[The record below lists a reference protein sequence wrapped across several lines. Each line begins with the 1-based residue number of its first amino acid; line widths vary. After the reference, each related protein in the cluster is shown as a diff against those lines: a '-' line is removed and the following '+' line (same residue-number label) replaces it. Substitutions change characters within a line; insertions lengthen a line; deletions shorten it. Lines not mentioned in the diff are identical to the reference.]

1 MTGYGEEKI
10 MDEVVFLKDLT
21 QLVPYI
27 NDKQQVVE
35 IILRNS
41 KQQFTHIIKAKL
53 ADPGTAEA
61 AEKMTKAIR
70 DLANTNKELL
80 FLSNKNF
87 QVLWEVMNMQ
97 QAIYQICSLN
107 YFATV
112 AGFALL
118 AAKLDHVTEKLTQQ
132 IEKVREQLK
141 KGQDVNVKHEFRKA
155 ISDHADMLDCQKKQ
169 RPYSEEK
176 LRELVDREY
185 NVLVLLIDVL
195 KQDLVSDR
203 ETMLVSVFS
212 LLSMLTVSLQR
223 FDETYYYANRE
234 VLADKNVWH
243 TAHDKWMGVYD
254 TLSEQ
259 WFTEM
264 LQDYGIFDAKLTT
277 QQTDAYYNDLLE
289 QVRSQRQAVEGNQEL
304 ILQLESEEDL
314 RAVREYIERTVQKE
328 ADAFQTLLEQTGVP
342 LAQPQPAVN

>member
-1 MTGYGEEKI
+1 MKMPNALLNVDQLRPLVNI
-10 MDEVVFLKDLT
+10 KDKKPIL
-21 QLVPYI
+21 
-27 NDKQQVVE
+27 E
-35 IILRNS
+35 IILRDENQRF
-41 KQQFTHIIKAKL
+41 KEIVEFTFNDKTSEEKKNL
-53 ADPGTAEA
+53 AEVLRRITHQSD
-61 AEKMTKAIR
+61 
-70 DLANTNKELL
+70 KELDLCDKNLQDL
-80 FLSNKNF
+80 FDLKNI
-87 QVLWEVMNMQ
+87 QSISTVMGAANL
-97 QAIYQICSLN
+97 C
-107 YFATV
+107 ATV
-112 AGFALL
+112 VGFAVMYK
-118 AAKLDHVTEKLTQQ
+118 KLDNMTDKLTQQ
-132 IEKVREQLK
+132 IEKVQEQLK
-141 KGQDVNVKHEFRKA
+141 KGQDINVKSEFRKA

-277 QQTDAYYNDLLE
+277 QQTDAYYTDLLE
-289 QVRSQRQAVEGNQEL
+289 QIRSQRQAVEGNQEL

-314 RAVREYIERTVQKE
+314 RAVREYIERAVQKE
-328 ADAFQTLLEQTGVP
+328 VDAFQSLLEQNGVP